1 MTVEVAP
8 GAGFCFGVKRALRL
22 AFEAARGGDGPVVTL
37 GPIIHNPQ
45 VVERLEDEG
54 LRVIRSLDEIDG
66 GTLVVRSHGLPAPL
80 LEEAR
85 RKGLRMVDATCPFV
99 KQVQDRAKELER
111 EGYLVVV
118 VGEEDHPEVLSIT
131 ESLERPALVVDGPQ
145 GLDAVRG
152 AERVGV
158 VCQTTQ
164 PPERLRS
171 VVVGLLPEAPEVRVF
186 NTICEATLER
196 QAHALDLAKR
206 ADVMLVVG
214 GRNSANT
221 RRLWELCR
229 EAGSSAYH
237 IETAGELDP
246 EWMEGAEIVGITGG
260 ASTPQWIIDEL
271 VRSVE
276 SVMASGEV
284 GGGTPPSVGRR

>member
-22 AFEAARGGDGPVVTL
+22 AFEAARESDGPVVTL

-45 VVERLEDEG
+45 VVERLESEG
-54 LRVIRSLDEIDG
+54 LRVVQTLDEIDS
-66 GTLVVRSHGLPAPL
+66 GTLVVRSHGLPGPIL
-80 LEEAR
+80 DEAER
-85 RKGLRMVDATCPFV
+85 RGLRIVDATCPFV

-111 EGYLVVV
+111 EGYSVVV

-131 ESLERPALVVDGPQ
+131 GSLERPALVVNGPK
-145 GLDAVRG
+145 GLDSIG
-152 AERVGV
+152 EHDRVGV

-171 VVVGLLPEAPEVRVF
+171 VIVGLLSKAPELKVF
-186 NTICEATLER
+186 NTICEATFER
-196 QAHALDLAKR
+196 QAHALELAKR
-206 ADVMLVVG
+206 AEVMLVVG

-229 EAGSSAYH
+229 EATCDAYH
-237 IETAGELDP
+237 IETADEFDP
-246 EWMEGAEIVGITGG
+246 GWIQGADLVGITGG
-260 ASTPQWIIDEL
+260 ASTPQWIIDDL
-271 VRSVE
+271 VAVVE
-276 SVMASGEV
+276 SAMASGRT
-284 GGGTPPSVGRR
+284 GGGTPPSVGSS